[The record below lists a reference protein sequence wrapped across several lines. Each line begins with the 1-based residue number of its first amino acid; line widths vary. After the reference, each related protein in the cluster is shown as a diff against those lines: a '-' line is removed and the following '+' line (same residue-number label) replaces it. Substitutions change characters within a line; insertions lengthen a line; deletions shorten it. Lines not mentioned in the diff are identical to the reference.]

1 MVRQW
6 FIGKGSIRRLIER
19 SPVFPRVGG
28 TRLIEFTGAVIVS
41 TLVAGVREI
50 EFSISQRRG
59 SLFTTTRVDGFF
71 SLSSVYV
78 LSRSRVSVV
87 VSLATRVEVGGSS
100 FVILRSL
107 VVIDVVFLVDGLP
120 SIVFARLGF
129 QDLVFGGLN
138 SMFFFHSSRMAP
150 RASHH
155 HWEKTHLRALVFLTV
170 FFCEIICSRMAP
182 RFVDLILSLFI
193 SLLSH
198 LIAPFIA
205 DHVSGG
211 YFFRHFCYSRCAE
224 LVFCTFGFFYSEFC
238 GSSLSWALCMYL
250 FSL

>member
-100 FVILRSL
+100 FVILRL
-107 VVIDVVFLVDGLP
+107 
-120 SIVFARLGF
+120 
-129 QDLVFGGLN
+129 
-138 SMFFFHSSRMAP
+138 
-150 RASHH
+150 RAS
-155 HWEKTHLRALVFLTV
+155 EVYDSVYGGKSFMSPVGV
-170 FFCEIICSRMAP
+170 AP
-182 RFVDLILSLFI
+182 VDK
-193 SLLSH
+193 LLH
-198 LIAPFIA
+198 GGPA
-205 DHVSGG
+205 DHGSGKEPG
-211 YFFRHFCYSRCAE
+211 E
-224 LVFCTFGFFYSEFC
+224 
-238 GSSLSWALCMYL
+238 
-250 FSL
+250 